1 MWRTHRRVACLVA
14 IVTVALVGFTP
25 AQAVGSAFA
34 ARSEKGLVA
43 YGTLFV
49 ERGDAPSNIFEVRFV
64 VPQGPT
70 TSTGAL
76 VPAGVDLSRAWVA
89 VSAGSS
95 DGAGRCSTLANPSRY
110 SAGAQKG
117 DRWTGL
123 HVDVACADGAG
134 YDFYRFTWTSENWLV
149 SNPLVTA
156 TTGSQPVPFST
167 DAANGV
173 ITSWP
178 ETEQWGGMTVC
189 GFRHGRAAACFGGG
203 QGFMLLSAAGVV
215 TSGTTT

>member
-1 MWRTHRRVACLVA
+1 MCRTVRVVAFLVA
-14 IVTVALVGFTP
+14 ILTTGAVALP
-25 AQAVGSAFA
+25 AQAVGSPFA

-49 ERGDAPSNIFEVRFV
+49 NRGDAPSNIFEVRFV

-70 TSTGAL
+70 VSTGGVL
-76 VPAGVDLSRAWVA
+76 PAGVDLSRAWVA
-89 VSAGSS
+89 VSAGAS
-95 DGAGRCSTLANPSRY
+95 DGYGHCSTLANPSRY

-123 HVDVACADGAG
+123 HVDVTCDDGAG
-134 YDFYRFTWTSENWLV
+134 YEFYRFTWTSENWLV
-149 SNPLVTA
+149 SNPMVTA

-189 GFRHGRAAACFGGG
+189 GFRHGRAATCFGGG